1 VFEGYRIP
9 KDTVIIQN
17 TYRILH
23 DPAFFD
29 RPDDYVPERFLDNPA
44 GLRPEV
50 AAAGKS
56 AAAAYSR
63 ATSFVFGAG
72 RRACPGDSFSWQ
84 SMMVLMAK
92 LLWACDLRAVGGAGA
107 VDVSPEGYFGE
118 TLIDPLPWQFAVV
131 PRSAER
137 RRAAEADAEELAPLL
152 D

>member
-1 VFEGYRIP
+1 
-9 KDTVIIQN
+9 
-17 TYRILH
+17 
-23 DPAFFD
+23 
-29 RPDDYVPERFLDNPA
+29 
-44 GLRPEV
+44 
-50 AAAGKS
+50 
-56 AAAAYSR
+56 
-63 ATSFVFGAG
+63 
-72 RRACPGDSFSWQ
+72 
-84 SMMVLMAK
+84 MMVLMAK